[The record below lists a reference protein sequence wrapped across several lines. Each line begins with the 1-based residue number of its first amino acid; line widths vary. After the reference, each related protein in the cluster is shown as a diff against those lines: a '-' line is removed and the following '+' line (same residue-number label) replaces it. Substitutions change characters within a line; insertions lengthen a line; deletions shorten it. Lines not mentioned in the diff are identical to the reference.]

1 MLFAGR
7 KARPGSRR
15 ISRTQTSGAG
25 GYEPLHLHEGSF
37 RQDSLSLRSGIYPHC
52 SARVSAGIALPLL
65 VLSFALSHRKTI
77 EKLRPRLP
85 SSSTSLMPKP
95 IPSAD
100 NDLGTSEF
108 SPPAKSV
115 ALPATVVPRN
125 FRRLT
130 PSLFAGMSLGFMARF
145 SRLPSA
151 SASTNSARCLT
162 RDGEL

>member
-25 GYEPLHLHEGSF
+25 GYKPLHLHEGSF

-52 SARVSAGIALPLL
+52 SARVSAGIALPLFGS
-65 VLSFALSHRKTI
+65 VVCIVPSEDNR
-77 EKLRPRLP
+77 KLRPRLP

-145 SRLPSA
+145 SRLP
-151 SASTNSARCLT
+151 R
-162 RDGEL
+162 